1 MLVLNF
7 LYRSVRTV
15 RLIMVSILVNMK
27 LMTKSLGIRIRKDFG
42 SNPGSAT
49 YLKCDLE
56 PVTFLNLNLHIIK
69 RTLATFHDFH

>member
-27 LMTKSLGIRIRKDFG
+27 LMTKSLGIRIRKDFV
-42 SNPGSAT
+42 SNAGSAALPLT
-49 YLKCDLE
+49 
-56 PVTFLNLNLHIIK
+56 
-69 RTLATFHDFH
+69 